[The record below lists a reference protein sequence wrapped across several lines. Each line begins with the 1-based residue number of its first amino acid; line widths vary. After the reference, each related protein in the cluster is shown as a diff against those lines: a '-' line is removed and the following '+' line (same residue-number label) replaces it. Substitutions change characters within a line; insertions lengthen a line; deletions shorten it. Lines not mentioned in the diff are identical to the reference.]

1 MTPLKWWSLTDG
13 RGSSLPVFASLHLLL
28 IVGHCLLF
36 CSTFVGLAPLLSI
49 AVIFGFG
56 FGGSG
61 LEELGG
67 NFAARSSC
75 RLHLNLL
82 TYVLVILR
90 GLLLR

>member
-1 MTPLKWWSLTDG
+1 MPPLKWWSLTDG

-28 IVGHCLLF
+28 LGQCLQLG
-36 CSTFVGLAPLLSI
+36 STFVGLAPLLSI
-49 AVIFGFG
+49 AIFFSFG

-67 NFAARSSC
+67 NFTVRISSC

-82 TYVLVILR
+82 TYCLAVLS